1 MISYAVTF
9 HPGVY
14 KVSRNPVNPHAWVI
28 GREDTGRT
36 VGFAFEENDAKH
48 ICLGLNV
55 VHAQVTGNREYEL
68 ELMRELEKLKGH

>member
-9 HPGVY
+9 SPGTY
-14 KVSRNPVNPHAWVI
+14 KIWKNPVNPHAFMI
-28 GREDTGRT
+28 GNEDTGHT

-48 ICLGLNV
+48 ICLALNV
-55 VHAQVTGNREYEL
+55 VHAQITGNRKYEL